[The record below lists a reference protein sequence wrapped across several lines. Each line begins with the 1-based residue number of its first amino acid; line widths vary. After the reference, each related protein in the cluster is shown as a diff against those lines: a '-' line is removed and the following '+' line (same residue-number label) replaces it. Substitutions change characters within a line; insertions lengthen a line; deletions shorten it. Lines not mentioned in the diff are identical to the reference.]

1 MNEHIQAK
9 QEEINNAIEF
19 FKKEIRVLRV
29 GRANPSI
36 LEGVQVEAYGVKNP
50 INAVANITVSDGA
63 SLVIAPWDK
72 GVIKDVEKSIVEADL
87 GVGVVNEG
95 DKLRLTIPKMTEE
108 NRKDL
113 VKKLSEKQEKARIT
127 IRQIR
132 EDIKEAIEKAA
143 SEKEINEDDKF
154 RFIKELDEEMT
165 KSNNE
170 LKDIRDKKEEE
181 IMTI

>member
-1 MNEHIQAK
+1 MNTYTQAK
-9 QEEINNAIEF
+9 QEELNNAIEF
-19 FKKEIRVLRV
+19 FKKEIGALRV

-50 INAVANITVSDGA
+50 INAVANITVGDGA

-95 DKLRLTIPKMTEE
+95 DKLRLTVPKMTEE

-113 VKKLSEKQEKARIT
+113 VKKLNEKQEKSRIT
-127 IRQIR
+127 IRQVR
-132 EDIKEAIEKAA
+132 DEIKDTIEKAE
-143 SEKEINEDDKF
+143 SDKLINEDDKF
-154 RFIKELDEEMT
+154 RFIKELEEEIS
-165 KSNNE
+165 KNNDE
-170 LKDIRDKKEEE
+170 LKSIRDKKEEE